1 MRTALLRTLVLDVF
15 TRVVDQGELADR
27 ALHRA
32 LRAHSELHS
41 TERRLIA
48 TALYAMIR
56 LYRRY
61 DFLLDAALHGQKKKG
76 VGALPSPDLQRLR
89 YAVALMTELGETPDA
104 AGRMADLPADLIG
117 TLAALGR
124 GPIAWPEDPT
134 ARLTVEESLP
144 GWAAKRLLAEYGETA
159 PALARALNVRA
170 PLTLRAN
177 LLKATPEKLRDQLRA
192 EGVESEHG
200 RWSPWAVLLEGHH
213 NVFGLKAYKSGL
225 FEVQDE
231 GSQLIS
237 LATGAAA
244 KQTVI
249 DACCGSGG
257 KTLAL
262 AAMMENKG
270 LIVACDV
277 EERRMKD
284 LRPRA
289 ALAGV
294 FNLQPT
300 IVPEGPAGEKP
311 LKRWKNRAH
320 VVLIDAPCSGS
331 GAWRRHPDSRW
342 RLKEPEID
350 SYAARQQQILAR
362 YAPCLRPGGLLVY
375 ATCSL
380 FTAENDAVA
389 DAFAT
394 SHPDFVPE
402 AIMGV
407 PEAALDA
414 RGRLRLL
421 PHVHGTDGFFAAAF
435 RRKQP
440 ADSSQREP

>member
-1 MRTALLRTLVLDVF
+1 VLDVF
-15 TRVVDQGELADR
+15 TRVLDQGELADR

-32 LRAHSELHS
+32 FRSHQELHS
-41 TERRLIA
+41 TERRLVA
-48 TALYAMIR
+48 TTLYAMIR
-56 LYRRY
+56 LYRRF
-61 DFLLDAALHGQKKKG
+61 DFLLDAALRSRKKTG
-76 VGALPSPDLQRLR
+76 VAALPSSDLQRLR
-89 YAVALMTELGETPDA
+89 YAAALATEVGETAEA
-104 AGRMADLPADLIG
+104 ACRMADLQGDFVDIV
-117 TLAALGR
+117 AALGKS
-124 GPIAWPEDPT
+124 AVQWPEDPV

-144 GWAAKRLLAEYGETA
+144 GWAARRLLSEYGSSAAT
-159 PALARALNVRA
+159 LARSLNARA
-170 PLTLRAN
+170 PLTLRTN
-177 LLKATPEKLRDQLRA
+177 LLKASPEKLRGQLSA

-200 RWSPWAVLLEGHH
+200 ALSPWAVVLEGHH
-213 NVFGLKAYKSGL
+213 NVFGLRAYKSGL

-244 KQTVI
+244 RQTVV

-277 EERRMKD
+277 DERRMKD

-300 IVPEGPAGEKP
+300 VVPEGPAGEKA

-320 VVLIDAPCSGS
+320 VVLVDAPCSGS

-342 RLKEPEID
+342 RLKESELED
-350 SYAARQQQILAR
+350 YAARQRQILAR
-362 YAPCLRPGGLLVY
+362 YAPCLRSGGLLVY

-380 FTAENDAVA
+380 FAAENDQVA
-389 DAFAT
+389 DSFAE
-394 SHPDFVPE
+394 SHPEFVPE
-402 AIMGV
+402 PIAGV
-407 PEAALDA
+407 PAVALDA

-435 RRKQP
+435 RR
-440 ADSSQREP
+440 SQATG